1 VWNVFNYLWRA
12 TNGRIIAY
20 KPAVKEEPSPMWIRA
35 SNKSVQ
41 LNWTAIFSYTAALGI
56 SLAIWRELF
65 RAVQFLV
72 R

>member
-1 VWNVFNYLWRA
+1 
-12 TNGRIIAY
+12 
-20 KPAVKEEPSPMWIRA
+20 MWIRA